1 MLGAFMA
8 LAFYLQVFSS
18 PLSDRAGCLADEG
31 EGSAEALAGGS
42 GGEGYQL
49 VAEEPEAAP
58 VAF

>member
-1 MLGAFMA
+1 MA